1 MKKFICSAILVAT
14 LVSPVWGRAETA
26 ALQTVENYVNQ
37 LLDALGKKASDGPG
51 GEERK
56 KEAIRSISSSL
67 FDFRELSRFS
77 LGAGWRRLTPEQQGT
92 FIDLYRRLLESIYMG
107 RLLQYKDEKV
117 VFKNESALS
126 DTRREVQTEVIR
138 AGGNIPMD
146 YRLVNEDGVWKVYDV
161 IIENASLARNY
172 RAQFNSILAKDS
184 ADQLLD
190 MLRQKVKEQDAP
202 AN

>member
-1 MKKFICSAILVAT
+1 MKKIICSALLIAA
-14 LVSPVWGRAETA
+14 LVSPVWVHAKVT
-26 ALQTVENYVNQ
+26 ALQTVEIYVNQ
-37 LLDALGKKASDGPG
+37 LLDVLSAKAVNATD
-51 GEERK
+51 GEEQK
-56 KEAIRSISSSL
+56 KEAIRAISAKL

-77 LGAGWRRLTPEQQGT
+77 LGAGWRQFNPEQQKT
-92 FIDLYRRLLESIYMG
+92 FTDLYRQLLESIYMG
-107 RLLQYKDEKV
+107 RLLQYKNETV
-117 VFKNESALS
+117 LFKSESALS

-172 RAQFNSILAKDS
+172 RAQFNSILANDS
-184 ADQLLD
+184 PDQLLD
-190 MLRQKVKEQDAP
+190 MLRQKVKEQKSP